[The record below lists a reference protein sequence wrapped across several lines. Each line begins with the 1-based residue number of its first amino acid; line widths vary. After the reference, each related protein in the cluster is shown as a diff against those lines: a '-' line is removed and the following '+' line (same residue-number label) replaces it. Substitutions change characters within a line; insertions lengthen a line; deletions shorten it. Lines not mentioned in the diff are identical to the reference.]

1 VCLCWLLP
9 PAIERA
15 LHLHAVSYGSLLRGE
30 LMNFLRYV
38 PTPIAI
44 TDLHLCYL
52 DVSESWCKFFA
63 VPGQAKELLG
73 VNHLEFLDA
82 LGLKDQHQSE
92 EMLHQALK
100 GTIKYSR
107 PEGEWLNIGNKP
119 RCVRWVV
126 APWNTETGQIG
137 GLVIAGTEI
146 TNLVQ
151 GKEVIEN
158 LHSENQRLKMGFPLE
173 KLTKV
178 RVKLKQVMSIEL
190 NSTSQRLL
198 TEALQELDSLMVRSV
213 KKLGEERNESLIDK
227 NPPS

>member
-1 VCLCWLLP
+1 
-9 PAIERA
+9 
-15 LHLHAVSYGSLLRGE
+15 
-30 LMNFLRYV
+30 MNFLRYV

-44 TDLHLCYL
+44 TDPNLCYL

-63 VPGQAKELLG
+63 VPGRAEELLG

-92 EMLHQALK
+92 EMLKEALQ

-107 PEGEWLNIGNKP
+107 PEGEWLTVSNKP

-126 APWNTETGQIG
+126 APWNSDTGELG

-158 LHSENQRLKMGFPLE
+158 LYAENQRLKVGFPLD
-173 KLTKV
+173 KLSKV
-178 RVKLKQVMSIEL
+178 RLKLKQVMSIEL
-190 NSTSQRLL
+190 TSASQRLL
-198 TEALQELDSLMVRSV
+198 SEALQELDGLLTKSV
-213 KKLGEERNESLIDK
+213 KKLGGEPDRSIVDK